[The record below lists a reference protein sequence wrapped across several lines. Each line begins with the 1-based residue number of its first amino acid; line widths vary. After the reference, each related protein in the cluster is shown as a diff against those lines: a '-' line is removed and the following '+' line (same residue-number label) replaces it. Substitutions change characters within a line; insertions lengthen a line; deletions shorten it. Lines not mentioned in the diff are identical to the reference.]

1 MSNVFISLT
10 KFSVVFPVKLNI
22 HIVFEGEKEF
32 HRSVKLWGVSIRIF
46 LLKKKKTN
54 TKTQTLSFL
63 FQNSLVFL
71 ITLLIKRNS
80 VAYHS
85 IITFKSDVMPQVI
98 RYDIIVDP
106 TLSRRCPSGFLSDLN
121 TMIVVL
127 QNSLDAM

>member
-1 MSNVFISLT
+1 MGSKYKN
-10 KFSVVFPVKLNI
+10 FSV
-22 HIVFEGEKEF
+22 
-32 HRSVKLWGVSIRIF
+32 
-46 LLKKKKTN
+46 KKKKTN

-127 QNSLDAM
+127 QNGLDTM